1 MGANIWKLK
10 WYFNIYLH
18 LTPVEPDHSLL
29 ECHKMDCSNS
39 KAVRLQNKSDSVVR
53 KAKSPMSLPKIQ
65 ISNLNISESG
75 KQLPMHPLSVE
86 KCGNL
91 NRPSRIAHLPRGRW
105 IPYRVAYTWNRGG
118 RLKELRIRNLA
129 RKFLFLWISKTFGRV
144 LPSRARAHHQHKLL
158 QNVFEVWKEQW
169 WAVRKEWKLSVRAE
183 CHYRYYLYCLVFQRW
198 QMFVFHQRKNKKKYE
213 MAVMHDKCRCL
224 HFAWENWQIYIGVRR
239 IKSAMHKQAVHFLQK
254 SVLCA
259 AWRSWKKQLQRE
271 QSQTEMD
278 AVALQ
283 HWAQSL
289 QYRAWVQWILL
300 YYKKKLEKDEEA
312 RATSY
317 SQKCCLRKCLKC
329 WVQYCLHRRSKKQKQ
344 VLATTFRSAHLSQY
358 CFLVWMV
365 AWRQRRRLHEREY
378 AILQLAGT
386 FTTRRMFSHW
396 KHYVTLCSEDSVRQ
410 NLAEQHFRSHLLRI
424 GMTGL
429 RMNVTEKHKQQIWN
443 NLAHRQYHSTLL
455 KTFWVQWKMR
465 SEQRND
471 ADLQP
476 LFQKAFHHYRTV
488 LVQKMFRSWKVYVTW
503 SQAKKLQVTTV
514 SKFYHKKI
522 LLHCMSQWKIYVDQR
537 RHCQFLKRTAT
548 WFYKNNRQ
556 RWIFCTWWER
566 LCQLKDDRLAERMAV
581 FHYNQRTTVHYW
593 SRWRERTTFILDW
606 HEKEMIAERHSTQVL
621 LLKTFQGWRI
631 NASCVKTE
639 RNKKM
644 QAFQHERHCILGRAW
659 AAWKM
664 YVGHIQK
671 KRRKLAQA
679 ERHYQHALLRTVLKA
694 WKVYHYGVKQILH
707 CVQEREKC
715 HDFNLLR
722 ISFHM
727 WRNNITSLLKE
738 RLQLSRAE
746 HYWRRSLL
754 LKNLLAWRD
763 TVSMQIYKKQEK
775 TESVKE
781 AQCCLARVRLRCLF
795 IYWREKSQVEATCR
809 SQTDVATCHHR
820 RHVLL
825 KCFTLW
831 KVYRAA
837 CLRKMLLCRQG
848 DWFEAHRLYH
858 HYFACW
864 KMQQLMKQTEKE
876 QTVVALWHW
885 SVSLQGRVF
894 DAWVEYV
901 LERKRKKMRVNK
913 AVDFYRC
920 QLLRE
925 GVTQALQYAA
935 AMAQFRRQLAENQ
948 QIKSAFSLH
957 GIVHRCAM
965 KWKWQTFNRREKVHA
980 VACTPKKTVTFDLP
994 SLERDGDGDNCS
1006 STKSGVEVGLLFD
1019 YNKRNQNSFGHPTKS
1034 ENHPAIMG
1042 HEDQSEKLILRPA
1055 RLQPRRPDFLLHSL
1069 KAENASSGHDRP
1081 SAPLK
1086 AQPDHWESSEHR
1098 SPPQRISPIPTNPV
1112 ALLQAM
1118 PQTTPK
1124 ADEDVLLPPSSFM
1137 TLKPPSSPQQDFSK
1151 QPVDVQLSICTSV
1164 LPSASDVSTD
1174 FCLDHTAALDP
1185 NVKHCSGDVEEQQLR
1200 QELEQICLT
1209 LRRFHDE
1216 KETLR
1221 AWRRQAKV
1229 LRGWLEMNSSTT
1241 KGFMQDQ
1248 HELMELDRKAA
1259 ALAEKLQ
1266 KEKHKLERHATR
1278 LREIHMVLKV

>member
-1 MGANIWKLK
+1 
-10 WYFNIYLH
+10 
-18 LTPVEPDHSLL
+18 
-29 ECHKMDCSNS
+29 MDCSNS

-118 RLKELRIRNLA
+118 RLKELRIR
-129 RKFLFLWISKTFGRV
+129 
-144 LPSRARAHHQHKLL
+144 AHHQHKLL

-183 CHYRYYLYCLVFQRW
+183 CHY
-198 QMFVFHQRKNKKKYE
+198 
-213 MAVMHDKCRCL
+213 
-224 HFAWENWQIYIGVRR
+224 
-239 IKSAMHKQAVHFLQK
+239 S
-254 SVLCA
+254 A

-289 QYRAWVQWILL
+289 QYR
-300 YYKKKLEKDEEA
+300 
-312 RATSY
+312 
-317 SQKCCLRKCLKC
+317 
-329 WVQYCLHRRSKKQKQ
+329 
-344 VLATTFRSAHLSQY
+344 
-358 CFLVWMV
+358 
-365 AWRQRRRLHEREY
+365 
-378 AILQLAGT
+378 
-386 FTTRRMFSHW
+386 
-396 KHYVTLCSEDSVRQ
+396 
-410 NLAEQHFRSHLLRI
+410 
-424 GMTGL
+424 
-429 RMNVTEKHKQQIWN
+429 
-443 NLAHRQYHSTLL
+443 
-455 KTFWVQWKMR
+455 
-465 SEQRND
+465 
-471 ADLQP
+471 
-476 LFQKAFHHYRTV
+476 
-488 LVQKMFRSWKVYVTW
+488 
-503 SQAKKLQVTTV
+503 
-514 SKFYHKKI
+514 
-522 LLHCMSQWKIYVDQR
+522 
-537 RHCQFLKRTAT
+537 
-548 WFYKNNRQ
+548 
-556 RWIFCTWWER
+556 
-566 LCQLKDDRLAERMAV
+566 
-581 FHYNQRTTVHYW
+581 
-593 SRWRERTTFILDW
+593 
-606 HEKEMIAERHSTQVL
+606 
-621 LLKTFQGWRI
+621 
-631 NASCVKTE
+631 
-639 RNKKM
+639 
-644 QAFQHERHCILGRAW
+644 
-659 AAWKM
+659 
-664 YVGHIQK
+664 
-671 KRRKLAQA
+671 
-679 ERHYQHALLRTVLKA
+679 
-694 WKVYHYGVKQILH
+694 VYHYGVKQILH

-864 KMQQLMKQTEKE
+864 KMQ
-876 QTVVALWHW
+876 
-885 SVSLQGRVF
+885 VF